1 MNSTQQVAGSA
12 VKTYPHFTPTFP
24 DKKDWALTFI
34 LQARVASHGDRVF
47 LDFPLTGETWTYRE
61 TQRLAQAA
69 ARTVL
74 AAGAVPGDRLLIMA
88 SNRPEFVFSWLAAA
102 HAAMIEVPLSIQL
115 KGSFFEHQLR
125 TVTPSICAIEPEYA
139 QHFLDAKGL
148 CSGVRRFYVMGEG
161 VEADAAI
168 GKLGEAGFNAQP
180 FRAIFEPASPAPGN
194 ALPTVRVQDPAAIF
208 FTSGTTGPAK
218 GVIMSHAQMALFAQE
233 LVDMTRLT
241 DRDIYIACN
250 PLFHGNAQFLAMY
263 PALIVGAR
271 FVLRE
276 KYSATAW
283 ADWVRDSKV
292 TITNLMGV
300 MFDFIWKQPPK
311 PNDADNNLRAMFAVP
326 IPAFGEGFKKRF
338 GFDVFVE
345 AYGMTEVSMPMM
357 TPYGEK
363 GPAGACGRLVDQW
376 FDVRIVDPETDEDV
390 PEGELGELLVRPKSM
405 WTINSGY
412 YGMPDRTAE
421 AYRNLWFHTGDGV
434 RRDAEGW
441 YYFVDRLKD
450 TIRRRGEY
458 VSSYELEQTVLE
470 HPAVIE
476 CAAVAIKAEEGGDDE
491 IVIFVVFRDE
501 ARSTDLREIRAW
513 CEQRI
518 PRYALPR
525 DIWVSHDLP
534 KTPSG
539 KIRKAELRVQARQN
553 YESMKRGKPA

>member
-1 MNSTQQVAGSA
+1 MPMPTSDARN
-12 VKTYPHFTPTFP
+12 TYPAFTPAFP
-24 DKKDWALTFI
+24 QKKDWALPFI
-34 LQARVASHGDRVF
+34 LQARAATHGAQVF
-47 LDFPLTGETWTYRE
+47 LDFPLTGEKWTYTE
-61 TQRLAQAA
+61 TLRLTRRAA
-69 ARTVL
+69 SAVL
-74 AAGAVPGDRLLIMA
+74 LAGAAPGDRLLIMA

-102 HAAMIEVPLSIQL
+102 FAGMIEVPLSTQL
-115 KGSFFEHQLR
+115 RGSFFEHQVR
-125 TVTPSICAIEPEYA
+125 TVSPSICAIEPEFA
-139 QHFLDAKGL
+139 SHFLDAKKD
-148 CSGVRRFYVMGEG
+148 CASIRRFYVMGDG
-161 VEADAAI
+161 PATDAAI
-168 GKLGEAGFNAQP
+168 AALGAAGWSAERFAVLMELEALDGDQGA
-180 FRAIFEPASPAPGN
+180 
-194 ALPTVRVQDPAAIF
+194 ALPVVRVHDPAAIF

-233 LVDMTRLT
+233 LVELTRLT
-241 DRDIYIACN
+241 DRDTYMACN

-283 ADWVRDSKV
+283 TSWIRDSKV

-300 MFDFIWKQPPK
+300 MFDFIWKQPPH
-311 PNDADNNLRAMFAVP
+311 PDDADNDLRCVFA
-326 IPAFGEGFKKRF
+326 IPTPGFGEQFKKRF
-338 GFDVFVE
+338 GFDTFVE

-363 GPAGACGRLVDQW
+363 YPPGACGRLVDQW
-376 FDVRIVDPETDEDV
+376 FDVRIVDSDTDEDV
-390 PEGELGELLVRPKSM
+390 PDGEVGELLVRPKSM

-412 YGMPDRTAE
+412 YGMPERTAE

-458 VSSYELEQTVLE
+458 VSSYELEQTVLD

-491 IVIFVVFRDE
+491 IVIFVVLRETASGVGE
-501 ARSTDLREIRAW
+501 AEIRAW
-513 CEQRI
+513 CQHR
-518 PRYALPR
+518 LPR
-525 DIWVSHDLP
+525 FAMPRDVWLSGDLP

-539 KIRKAELRVQARQN
+539 KIRKAELRVEAKQRYSNA
-553 YESMKRGKPA
+553 MKGRVA

>member
-1 MNSTQQVAGSA
+1 MDNKQVKGGA
-12 VKTYPHFTPTFP
+12 VKTYPHFTPAFP

-47 LDFPLTGETWTYRE
+47 LDFPLTGETWTYAE
-61 TQRLAQAA
+61 TQRLSQAA
-69 ARTVL
+69 ARSVL

-102 HAAMIEVPLSIQL
+102 HAAMVEVPLSIQL

-125 TVTPSICAIEPEYA
+125 TVTPAICAIEPEYA
-139 QHFLDAKGL
+139 QHFVDAKGL
-148 CSGVRRFYVMGEG
+148 CNGVRRFYVMGEG
-161 VEADAAI
+161 AETDAAI
-168 GKLGEAGFNAQP
+168 GKLCKAGFNAEP
-180 FRAIFEPASPAPGN
+180 FRAIFKPASPASGSP
-194 ALPTVRVQDPAAIF
+194 LPSVRVQDPAAIF

-241 DRDIYIACN
+241 DRDTYMACN

-311 PNDADNNLRAMFAVP
+311 PNDADNDLRAMFAVP
-326 IPAFGEGFKKRF
+326 IPAFGDAFKKRF
-338 GFDVFVE
+338 GFDVFIE

-390 PEGELGELLVRPKSM
+390 PKGELGELLVRPKSM

-441 YYFVDRLKD
+441 FYFVDRLKD

-491 IVIFVVFRDE
+491 IVIFVVFREE
-501 ARSTDLREIRAW
+501 ARDTDLREIRAW

-525 DIWVSHDLP
+525 DIWVSDDLP